1 MSTSTLAI
9 PSALPGGLEAGMG
22 MHFGH
27 CDINTIVQIEDGAI
41 KSVGTLPNVPHQ
53 QGGCLAPV
61 QHLASHGVTA
71 LLAGKQR
78 DLLLGKAALC
88 GGLRRGLR
96 HRAQAEGRKD
106 HAPPV
111 LSAPVPDDQAQ
122 GGIPPRRKGEIG
134 ILLGGEPHPVLQGG
148 GHRIDAFSAGDQ
160 YSAFF

>member
-27 CDINTIVQIEDGAI
+27 CDIYTIVQIEYMKQANEERFTIVQIEDGAI

-71 LLAGKQR
+71 LLAGGMGMRPLMGFQQAGVSVYYAGNYPTVG
-78 DLLLGKAALC
+78 LAVQAFLEGKLPAFSTEFTC
-88 GGLRRGLR
+88 
-96 HRAQAEGRKD
+96 
-106 HAPPV
+106 
-111 LSAPVPDDQAQ
+111 
-122 GGIPPRRKGEIG
+122 
-134 ILLGGEPHPVLQGG
+134 GG
-148 GHRIDAFSAGDQ
+148 GHH
-160 YSAFF
+160 

>member
-27 CDINTIVQIEDGAI
+27 CDIYTIVQIEDGAI

-71 LLAGKQR
+71 LLAGGMGMRPLMGFNQAGITVYYDAEHPIVGDAVR
-78 DLLLGKAALC
+78 AVAA
-88 GGLRRGLR
+88 G
-96 HRAQAEGRKD
+96 E
-106 HAPPV
+106 APIM
-111 LSAPVPDDQAQ
+111 SADQACN
-122 GGIPPRRKGEIG
+122 
-134 ILLGGEPHPVLQGG
+134 H
-148 GHRIDAFSAGDQ
+148 HH
-160 YSAFF
+160 